1 MNTYRLINISTTLL
15 IMTGILLLGGCGSSS
30 SSPPATVVTG
40 IASKGPIKNGTV
52 KIYGVSDA
60 GVKSATPLATVQTDV
75 NGRFSANLGSYSGAL
90 ITEASGD
97 YADEATG
104 TTASISAASPLLAA
118 VVQVDN
124 GTGNNRKIAVTPL
137 THLAYGLMGTSYTS
151 AAITDANNRVGD
163 LFKVTDIVGTLP
175 VQPDKAGMD
184 GGDAN
189 QKTYTMA
196 LATLS
201 QMAKDNAGG
210 AGGATYGQIQT
221 IIDSLKIDLDASS
234 TGGLSGVNTSAFNV
248 ALLTVSSTRLPGFDS
263 AAANLA
269 SAGTTTYKLTVS
281 AAGVPTG
288 TVLGAL
294 EGIIT
299 VPAGVS
305 IRSLASG
312 ETLPGLISATGTA
325 ATGSPSTLGNFNSTT
340 RKLSFNI
347 ANGTT
352 SFGSGACAVIIF
364 DVTSGT
370 NVTAAD
376 FAFTSVK
383 GKDYSTGATVP
394 EVTISFN

>member
-1 MNTYRLINISTTLL
+1 MNTYRLKNISTTLL
-15 IMTGILLLGGCGSSS
+15 IMTGLLLLGGCGSGS

-52 KIYGVSDA
+52 KIYGVSAA
-60 GVKSATPLATVQTDV
+60 GVKSATPLATVLTDV

-104 TTASISAASPLLAA
+104 TTVSIAATSPLLAA
-118 VVQVDN
+118 VDQVDN

-137 THLAYGLMGTSYTS
+137 THLAYGLMGTTYTP
-151 AAITDANNRVGD
+151 ATITAANNRVGD
-163 LFKVTDIVGTLP
+163 LFKVPDIVGTLP
-175 VQPDKAGMD
+175 VQPDSAGMN

-210 AGGATYGQIQT
+210 SGGATYGQIQT
-221 IIDSLKIDLDASS
+221 IIDSLKVDLDASS
-234 TGGLSGVNTSAFNV
+234 TGGLSGTNTSAFNV
-248 ALLTVSSTRLPGFDS
+248 ALLTVSATRLPGFDS

-269 SAGTTTYKLTVS
+269 SAGTTIFKLPVS
-281 AAGVPTG
+281 AVGVPTG
-288 TVLGAL
+288 SVLGAI
-294 EGIIT
+294 EGVIT
-299 VPAGVS
+299 VPVGVS
-305 IRSLASG
+305 IRTLASG
-312 ETLPGLISATGTA
+312 EVLPGLISAAGSA
-325 ATGSPSTLGNFNSTT
+325 AIGSPSTLGNFNSTT

-347 ANGTT
+347 ANATT
-352 SFGSGACAVIIF
+352 SFGSGTCAVIVF

-376 FAFTSVK
+376 FTFTLVK

-394 EVTISFN
+394 EVTISF